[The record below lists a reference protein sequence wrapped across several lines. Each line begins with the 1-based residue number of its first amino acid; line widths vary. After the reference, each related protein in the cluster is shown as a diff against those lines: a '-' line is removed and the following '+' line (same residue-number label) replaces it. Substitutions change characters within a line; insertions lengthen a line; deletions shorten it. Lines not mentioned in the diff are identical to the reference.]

1 MRETKY
7 YEVAGHGFSV
17 TAEADCFGLMQN
29 YTPFEITTHQIVFA
43 LSIDDGKKPAYVEEF
58 RQRRKR
64 NKLSFADIRPDRRR
78 QCMSLSGE
86 AKRPGGWWLSPT
98 IATLH
103 W

>member
-17 TAEADCFGLMQN
+17 TAETDCFGLMQN

-58 RQRRKR
+58 RQEEEEQAIVCGH
-64 NKLSFADIRPDRRR
+64 STDRRR